1 MDKLIKSIFGSSPT
15 DSIVNNYSLGWI
27 TTPKL
32 LETLSVVLGSIVV
45 YYVVKYLIQ
54 WSIQYSLR
62 SAAKHRTWHKKDVE
76 KREKTLIQLIR
87 SFWRV
92 IMLFYVA
99 AMIANKLFS
108 FDLSPL
114 FASAGIIGVALG
126 FGAQSL
132 VKDFLSGIFII
143 AENQYRVGDVVD
155 IAGAIGKV
163 ERIGTRTTVI
173 RDSDG
178 NVHYVPNGTIQHVI
192 NKTMGYSM
200 SRFVIHLDPS
210 ADVGHVTEIINKVG
224 EKLASEKA
232 WKRKILDPPKFV
244 SVGEI
249 TGRSIEMIIAG
260 KTQPSDQW
268 SVTSEMRRR
277 LLAEFEKQEVLLA
290 TLPTPTTIGI
300 KK

>member
-62 SAAKHRTWHKKDVE
+62 SAAKHRSWHKKDVE

-163 ERIGTRTTVI
+163 ERIGTRKI
-173 RDSDG
+173 GRA
-178 NVHYVPNGTIQHVI
+178 HV
-192 NKTMGYSM
+192 
-200 SRFVIHLDPS
+200 
-210 ADVGHVTEIINKVG
+210 
-224 EKLASEKA
+224 
-232 WKRKILDPPKFV
+232 
-244 SVGEI
+244 
-249 TGRSIEMIIAG
+249 
-260 KTQPSDQW
+260 
-268 SVTSEMRRR
+268 
-277 LLAEFEKQEVLLA
+277 
-290 TLPTPTTIGI
+290 
-300 KK
+300 

>member
-15 DSIVNNYSLGWI
+15 DSVVNNYSLGWI

-87 SFWRV
+87 SFWRI

-192 NKTMGYSM
+192 NKTMDYSM

-277 LLAEFEKQEVLLA
+277 LLSEFEKQEVLLA

>member
-15 DSIVNNYSLGWI
+15 DSVVNNYSLGWI